1 MDRPCLQRAS
11 GEEADLT
18 STSTAAAAKLCG
30 VMDRDIF
37 WSRRS
42 ETETEAREG
51 GRFFVS
57 SVNQETQFPRRGKR
71 RTSSPSTA
79 TNRLNLSNPSL
90 SLSGFID

>member
-18 STSTAAAAKLCG
+18 STSTAAAAAKLCG

-51 GRFFVS
+51 GRQGGFLSQVS
-57 SVNQETQFPRRGKR
+57 TRKRNFRGGGKDER
-71 RTSSPSTA
+71 VVLPLRTTV
-79 TNRLNLSNPSL
+79 
-90 SLSGFID
+90 

>member
-51 GRFFVS
+51 GREVFCLKCQPGNAIS
-57 SVNQETQFPRRGKR
+57 EEGGK
-71 RTSSPSTA
+71 
-79 TNRLNLSNPSL
+79 TNELVLPLRPTV
-90 SLSGFID
+90 